1 MEWDGV
7 PLSALWG
14 LDGSSFPLLL
24 AVSSLMKLKLTDQLN
39 KNQQWLF
46 SVCLG
51 VILRWKGWS
60 WFWMTSENLAFA
72 ILTTCFTATCPKF
85 QSHFIFP
92 NKGVSKIIVLKLLQ
106 HLWTLHS
113 LLSPRSQC
121 PRPTTTGEK
130 TELVVPSRPG
140 ITCTTDFS
148 NFLFPPGPSTTD
160 SVTHT
165 GSLFLSIC
173 RNHRLF
179 CPLNLSGLTKY

>member
-1 MEWDGV
+1 
-7 PLSALWG
+7 
-14 LDGSSFPLLL
+14 
-24 AVSSLMKLKLTDQLN
+24 
-39 KNQQWLF
+39 
-46 SVCLG
+46 
-51 VILRWKGWS
+51 
-60 WFWMTSENLAFA
+60 MTSENLAFA

-92 NKGVSKIIVLKLLQ
+92 NKGVAKIIVPKLLQ

-179 CPLNLSGLTKY
+179 CPLNLSGLILGYPPWRLSPQSLPLLATWVRGTRKEEGKLAARSGVGRTLASFCAYNWIYDSSCESLSSTSFL